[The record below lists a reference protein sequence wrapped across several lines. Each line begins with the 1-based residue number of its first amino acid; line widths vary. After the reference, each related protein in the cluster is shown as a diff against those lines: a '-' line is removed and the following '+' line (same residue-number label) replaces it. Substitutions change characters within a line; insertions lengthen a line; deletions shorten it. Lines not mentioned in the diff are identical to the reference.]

1 MGFFNVS
8 DAMALGLIEGADM
21 AFENIRV
28 QEKEDYDN
36 AKRKAEKA
44 SIVAANVEAKYKE
57 MDKES
62 EIYAQSMLKNV
73 AFQNAI
79 TNVIEKNPDQ
89 FQGVSA
95 MDIAKKFGK
104 SFLLHGKM
112 DRNDSPDKWAS
123 RAALDLNRQ
132 LKTNTLDPDILA
144 LADKIKSTETPLDTQ
159 TKELTFLE
167 KMTPKGKTQQ
177 MTDSFRGPGREGE
190 SFDLALKGGTPTAQ
204 PKDTEALVS
213 PARPR
218 LIGSQIKDIS
228 NAIVNEVTGK
238 PIRMEGENV
247 IYPNTNTFDK
257 KVVTKEQAQQLNAQL
272 STIDREF
279 KGFVR
284 NFSSIIDVDDPATLN
299 DVAKVF
305 KEIAID
311 KTTFAVD
318 TDKLR
323 NLDQNTV
330 LQMMREVGKTPKKQP
345 ETPDKTSTDTSDKG
359 KPVATENVPNEARQR
374 FEKSRETGGGNT
386 VVMDGKTYTF
396 IERPNKTL
404 EVYVK

>member
-144 LADKIKSTETPLDTQ
+144 LADKIKSAETPLDTQ

-228 NAIVNEVTGK
+228 NAIVNEVTGTSIK
-238 PIRMEGENV
+238 MDGENV
-247 IYPNTNTFDK
+247 VYPK
-257 KVVTKEQAQQLNAQL
+257 KFPTVTDANQARALDSQL

-299 DVAKVF
+299 DAAKVF

-330 LQMMREVGKTPKKQP
+330 LQMMQKVKEAPKKQP

>member
-89 FQGVSA
+89 FQGVNP

-144 LADKIKSTETPLDTQ
+144 LADKIKSAETPLDTQ

-167 KMTPKGKTQQ
+167 KMTPKGRTQQ

-228 NAIVNEVTGK
+228 NAIVNEVTGSSIK
-238 PIRMEGENV
+238 MEGENV
-247 IYPNTNTFDK
+247 VYPK
-257 KVVTKEQAQQLNAQL
+257 KFPTVTDANQARALDSQL

-284 NFSSIIDVDDPATLN
+284 NFSSIIDINDPATLN
-299 DVAKVF
+299 DAAKVF

-311 KTTFAVD
+311 KTTFSVD

-359 KPVATENVPNEARQR
+359 QIIKDPPNEVRKQY
-374 FEKSRETGGGNT
+374 EKVREAGGNT

-396 IERPNKTL
+396 VEQPNKTV

>member
-21 AFENIRV
+21 AFENIRA

-132 LKTNTLDPDILA
+132 LKTNTLNPDILA
-144 LADKIKSTETPLDTQ
+144 LADKIKSAETPLDTQ

-167 KMTPKGKTQQ
+167 KMTPKGRTQQ

-228 NAIVNEVTGK
+228 NAIVNEVTGSSIK
-238 PIRMEGENV
+238 MEGENV
-247 IYPNTNTFDK
+247 VYPK
-257 KVVTKEQAQQLNAQL
+257 KFPTVTDANQARALDSQL

-284 NFSSIIDVDDPATLN
+284 NFSSIIDINDPATLN
-299 DVAKVF
+299 DAAKVF
-305 KEIAID
+305 KEIAVD

-330 LQMMREVGKTPKKQP
+330 LQMMQKVKEPPKQQSRTLD
-345 ETPDKTSTDTSDKG
+345 ETPTDTSDKG
-359 KPVATENVPNEARQR
+359 QIIKDPPNEVRKQY
-374 FEKSRETGGGNT
+374 EKVREAGGNT

-396 IERPNKTL
+396 VEQPNKTV

>member
-44 SIVAANVEAKYKE
+44 SIVAANVEVKYKE

-132 LKTNTLDPDILA
+132 LRPGGTLDPDILA

-204 PKDTEALVS
+204 AKDTEALVS

-228 NAIVNEVTGK
+228 NAIVNEVTGTSIK
-238 PIRMEGENV
+238 MEGENV
-247 IYPNTNTFDK
+247 VYPK
-257 KVVTKEQAQQLNAQL
+257 KFPTVTDANQARALDSQL

-284 NFSSIIDVDDPATLN
+284 NFSSIIDINDPATLN
-299 DVAKVF
+299 DAAKVF

-330 LQMMREVGKTPKKQP
+330 LQMMQEVEKTPKKQP

>member
-144 LADKIKSTETPLDTQ
+144 LADKIKSAETPLDTQ

-228 NAIVNEVTGK
+228 NAIVNEVTGTSIK
-238 PIRMEGENV
+238 MDGENV
-247 IYPNTNTFDK
+247 VYPK
-257 KVVTKEQAQQLNAQL
+257 KFPTVTDANQARALDSQL

-284 NFSSIIDVDDPATLN
+284 NFSSIIDINDPATLN
-299 DVAKVF
+299 DAAKVF

-330 LQMMREVGKTPKKQP
+330 LQMMQKVKEAPKKQP

>member
-1 MGFFNVS
+1 
-8 DAMALGLIEGADM
+8 
-21 AFENIRV
+21 
-28 QEKEDYDN
+28 
-36 AKRKAEKA
+36 
-44 SIVAANVEAKYKE
+44 
-57 MDKES
+57 
-62 EIYAQSMLKNV
+62 
-73 AFQNAI
+73 
-79 TNVIEKNPDQ
+79 
-89 FQGVSA
+89 
-95 MDIAKKFGK
+95 
-104 SFLLHGKM
+104 
-112 DRNDSPDKWAS
+112 
-123 RAALDLNRQ
+123 
-132 LKTNTLDPDILA
+132 
-144 LADKIKSTETPLDTQ
+144 
-159 TKELTFLE
+159 
-167 KMTPKGKTQQ
+167 
-177 MTDSFRGPGREGE
+177 
-190 SFDLALKGGTPTAQ
+190 
-204 PKDTEALVS
+204 
-213 PARPR
+213 
-218 LIGSQIKDIS
+218 
-228 NAIVNEVTGK
+228 
-238 PIRMEGENV
+238 MEGENV

-299 DVAKVF
+299 DAAKVF

-330 LQMMREVGKTPKKQP
+330 LKMMREVGKTPKKQP

-374 FEKSRETGGGNT
+374 FEQSRETGGGNT

>member
-73 AFQNAI
+73 AFQNAVN
-79 TNVIEKNPDQ
+79 NVIERNPDQ

-132 LKTNTLDPDILA
+132 LKPGGTLDPDILA
-144 LADKIKSTETPLDTQ
+144 LADKIKSAETPLDTQ

-167 KMTPKGKTQQ
+167 KMTPKGRTQQ

-228 NAIVNEVTGK
+228 NAIVNEVTGSSIK
-238 PIRMEGENV
+238 MEGENV
-247 IYPNTNTFDK
+247 VYPK
-257 KVVTKEQAQQLNAQL
+257 KFPTVTDANQARALDSQL

-284 NFSSIIDVDDPATLN
+284 NFSSIIDINDPATLN
-299 DVAKVF
+299 DAAKVF
-305 KEIAID
+305 NEIAID
-311 KTTFAVD
+311 KTTYAVD

-330 LQMMREVGKTPKKQP
+330 LQMMQKVREAPKKQP

>member
-144 LADKIKSTETPLDTQ
+144 LADKIKSAETPLDTQ

-204 PKDTEALVS
+204 FKDTEALVS

-228 NAIVNEVTGK
+228 NAIVNEVTGSSIK
-238 PIRMEGENV
+238 MEGENV
-247 IYPNTNTFDK
+247 VYPK
-257 KVVTKEQAQQLNAQL
+257 KFPTVTDANQARALDSQL

-284 NFSSIIDVDDPATLN
+284 NFSSIIDINDPATLN
-299 DVAKVF
+299 DAAKVF
-305 KEIAID
+305 NEIAID
-311 KTTFAVD
+311 KTTYAVD

-330 LQMMREVGKTPKKQP
+330 LQMMQKVREAPKKQP
-345 ETPDKTSTDTSDKG
+345 ETPKKIPTDTSDKG
-359 KPVATENVPNEARQR
+359 QIIKDPPNEVRKQY
-374 FEKSRETGGGNT
+374 EKVREAGGNT

-396 IERPNKTL
+396 VEQPNKTV

>member
-89 FQGVSA
+89 FQGVNP

-132 LKTNTLDPDILA
+132 LRPGGTLDPDILA
-144 LADKIKSTETPLDTQ
+144 LADKIKSAETPLDTQ

-167 KMTPKGKTQQ
+167 KMTPKGRTQQ

-204 PKDTEALVS
+204 TKDTEALVS
-213 PARPR
+213 PAKPR

-238 PIRMEGENV
+238 PIRMEGENI

-299 DVAKVF
+299 DAAKVF

-330 LQMMREVGKTPKKQP
+330 LKMMREVGKTPKQQP
-345 ETPDKTSTDTSDKG
+345 KNPNKIPTDTSDKG
-359 KPVATENVPNEARQR
+359 KPVATEDVPNEARQR
-374 FEKSRETGGGNT
+374 FEKNREAGGNT

>member
-73 AFQNAI
+73 AFQNAVN
-79 TNVIEKNPDQ
+79 NVIEKNPDQ
-89 FQGVSA
+89 FQGVNP

-132 LKTNTLDPDILA
+132 LRPGGTLDPDILA

-204 PKDTEALVS
+204 AKDTEALVS

-247 IYPNTNTFDK
+247 IYPNTDTFDK
-257 KVVTKEQAQQLNAQL
+257 TIVTKEQAQQLNAQL

-299 DVAKVF
+299 DAAKVF
-305 KEIAID
+305 KEIAVD

-330 LQMMREVGKTPKKQP
+330 LKMMQKVKETPKQQSK
-345 ETPDKTSTDTSDKG
+345 TPDKPPTDTSDKG
-359 KPVATENVPNEARQR
+359 KLVATENVPNEARQR
-374 FEKSRETGGGNT
+374 FEKNREAGGNT

>member
-89 FQGVSA
+89 FQGVNP

-144 LADKIKSTETPLDTQ
+144 LADKIKSAETPLDTQ

-167 KMTPKGKTQQ
+167 KMTPKGRTQQ

-228 NAIVNEVTGK
+228 NAIVNEVTGSSIK
-238 PIRMEGENV
+238 MEGENV
-247 IYPNTNTFDK
+247 VYPK
-257 KVVTKEQAQQLNAQL
+257 KFPTVTDANQARALDSQL

-284 NFSSIIDVDDPATLN
+284 NFSSIIDINDPATLN
-299 DVAKVF
+299 DAAKVF

-359 KPVATENVPNEARQR
+359 QIIKDPPNEVRKQY
-374 FEKSRETGGGNT
+374 EKIREAGGNT

-396 IERPNKTL
+396 VEQPNKTV

>member
-44 SIVAANVEAKYKE
+44 SIVAANVEVKYKE

-89 FQGVSA
+89 FQGVNP

-167 KMTPKGKTQQ
+167 KMTPKGRTQQ

-190 SFDLALKGGTPTAQ
+190 SFDLALKGGKPTAQ

-213 PARPR
+213 PAKPR

-247 IYPNTNTFDK
+247 IYPNTDTFDK
-257 KVVTKEQAQQLNAQL
+257 TIVTKEQAQQLNAQL

-299 DVAKVF
+299 DAAKVF

-330 LQMMREVGKTPKKQP
+330 LKMMREVKKAPKKQP
-345 ETPDKTSTDTSDKG
+345 NPNKIPTDTSDKG
-359 KPVATENVPNEARQR
+359 KLVATENVPNEVRQR
-374 FEKSRETGGGNT
+374 FEKNREAGGNT

>member
-144 LADKIKSTETPLDTQ
+144 LADKIKSAETPLDTQ

-167 KMTPKGKTQQ
+167 KMTPKGRTQQ

-204 PKDTEALVS
+204 PKDTKALVS
-213 PARPR
+213 PAKPR

-228 NAIVNEVTGK
+228 NAIVNEVTGRSIK
-238 PIRMEGENV
+238 MEGENV
-247 IYPNTNTFDK
+247 VYPK
-257 KVVTKEQAQQLNAQL
+257 KFPTVTDANQARALDSQL

-284 NFSSIIDVDDPATLN
+284 NFSSIIDINDPATLN
-299 DVAKVF
+299 DAAKVF
-305 KEIAID
+305 NEIAID

-330 LQMMREVGKTPKKQP
+330 LQMMQKVKEAPKKQP

-359 KPVATENVPNEARQR
+359 KLVATENVPNEARQR
-374 FEKSRETGGGNT
+374 FEKNREAGGNT

>member
-89 FQGVSA
+89 FQGVNP

-132 LKTNTLDPDILA
+132 LKTNTLNPDILA
-144 LADKIKSTETPLDTQ
+144 LADKIKSAETPLDTQ

-167 KMTPKGKTQQ
+167 KMTPKGRTQQ

-228 NAIVNEVTGK
+228 NAIVNEVTGSSIK
-238 PIRMEGENV
+238 MEGENV
-247 IYPNTNTFDK
+247 VYPK
-257 KVVTKEQAQQLNAQL
+257 KFPTVTDANQARALDSQL

-284 NFSSIIDVDDPATLN
+284 NFSSIIDINDPATLN
-299 DVAKVF
+299 DAAKVF
-305 KEIAID
+305 KEIAVD

-359 KPVATENVPNEARQR
+359 QIIKDPPNEVRKQY
-374 FEKSRETGGGNT
+374 EKVREAGGNT

-396 IERPNKTL
+396 VEQPNKTV